1 MKVLKVCVLSIIAMC
16 LVFSSAFAADIAK
29 GKALFNDAKLGGGT
43 AGKSCN
49 SCHKDGSGIDSSKKE
64 FMGGKAKSLEDAV
77 NMCITMMLRGKAI
90 DAKGADMAN
99 ITAYIKSVK
108 GKVPADMPKKKKSI
122 EGC

>member
-77 NMCITMMLRGKAI
+77 NMCITMMLKGKAI

>member
-1 MKVLKVCVLSIIAMC
+1 MKILKIAVLSMLAIG
-16 LVFSSAFAADIAK
+16 LVFSSALAADIAK
-29 GKALFNDAKLGGGT
+29 GKALFSDAKLGGGA

-64 FMGGKAKSLEDAV
+64 FMGGKAKSLEEAV
-77 NMCITMMLRGKAI
+77 NMCITMMLKGKAI

-99 ITAYIKSVK
+99 IVAYIKSVK
-108 GKVPADMPKKKKSI
+108 GKAPADTPKKKKSI

>member
-77 NMCITMMLRGKAI
+77 NMCITMMLKGKAI

-108 GKVPADMPKKKKSI
+108 GKTPADMPKKKKSI